1 MPGKHGPNRLANYLQ
16 VHRASMTRFADEGLV
31 VEDQCELTFLPGSIL
46 LAGRVLC
53 LDGIVLE
60 VEKEIAILAG
70 EGMNA
75 RVQTATFR
83 YHAWIRGEHN
93 ILRYESPHE
102 HRPAAHKHVY
112 NTFGDGL
119 EAEVLDLNREDDIPT
134 LGDVLREL
142 QLWHEENASRIARL
156 R

>member
-1 MPGKHGPNRLANYLQ
+1 MA
-16 VHRASMTRFADEGLV
+16 RFTDEGFV
-31 VEDQCELTFLPGSIL
+31 AEDQCEFAFLPGRLLLVGRIL
-46 LAGRVLC
+46 R

-70 EGMNA
+70 EGMTA

-93 ILRYESPHE
+93 ILRYESPHG

-142 QLWHEENASRIARL
+142 QSWHEENASRIVRL